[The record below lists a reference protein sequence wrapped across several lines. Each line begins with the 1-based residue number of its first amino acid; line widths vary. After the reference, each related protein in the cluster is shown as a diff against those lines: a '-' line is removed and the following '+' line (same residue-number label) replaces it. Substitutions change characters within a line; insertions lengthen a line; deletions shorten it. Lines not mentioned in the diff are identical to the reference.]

1 MLELLRLRT
10 WSSFPCVLFGALSI
24 GIASSIFLLACLSK
38 FSFYYQHLSILYT
51 SEVALDWICLQGI
64 FLFLKAMCH
73 MFDSVIPWFHIE
85 QSSFTNSLLL
95 NAELDQM
102 LSFFLLILFLI
113 SVLMDQITSCPTVGG
128 VLYIKEGISEW
139 LCFLQVLV

>member
-1 MLELLRLRT
+1 
-10 WSSFPCVLFGALSI
+10 
-24 GIASSIFLLACLSK
+24 
-38 FSFYYQHLSILYT
+38 
-51 SEVALDWICLQGI
+51 
-64 FLFLKAMCH
+64 

-85 QSSFTNSLLL
+85 QRSFTNSLLL

-128 VLYIKEGISEW
+128 VLYIKEGISE
-139 LCFLQVLV
+139 